1 MPRLHDCPPPEVDR
15 LLFDIPPTPWD
26 NHSLEP
32 LRIAAWSGSL
42 GALAFLSNT
51 ANHSAAEHAMLRSII
66 RAAHLQGAHVYF
78 WLPQPYPESTES
90 DYVHLCQELAAHCLW
105 LAPPASE
112 PQLLC
117 TTDDAVNTLA
127 SASDAW
133 LALMHIISQNCTTA
147 LKLPISIDRISKYMP
162 NHFLPRRP
170 AVCDGAGLFSTAD
183 HTASN
188 VSTKPKP
195 LKAVA
200 STFLTYLKSHG
211 LVSHIKK
218 QLQTADG
225 DAPLSEEQGL
235 VLAEKLSDNVCHRN
249 LTQAH
254 SMKSR
259 QVSLSD

>member
-1 MPRLHDCPPPEVDR
+1 
-15 LLFDIPPTPWD
+15 
-26 NHSLEP
+26 
-32 LRIAAWSGSL
+32 
-42 GALAFLSNT
+42 
-51 ANHSAAEHAMLRSII
+51 MLRSII